1 MGQGV
6 VKYDIGGHFR
16 REIGGIGAEHILILP
31 LAGAD
36 DNQLEVIPH
45 QVVHDGLHQVH
56 PLVAHQAGDHNHHG
70 HIPDGQTQP
79 LLEEL
84 LVFRLLLQGGGVEV
98 GVDQGVASGI
108 EHIRVDAVDHAAELV
123 GVLAQY
129 VVEAV
134 GIVRVL
140 DLERVGAGHGAHPVG
155 GMDGCLHQVGAGVE
169 VHGGLPVL
177 GQAQNLV
184 HELVGEP
191 ALILHVVDGEQGADG
206 LVFGHIHIVGPE
218 KHGDHGGLPVV
229 GMDHIGIPIQ
239 ILEGLQNGLGVEG
252 EALTVVVVA
261 VAAVPVEVVL
271 VVDEVILEL
280 LALAHRPEQPSVHV
294 APGQGHGEVGDILN
308 LKLRVVLDG
317 LVIGQ
322 KDVDFGIRSLG
333 QGLGQGGG
341 HIAQAAGF
349 NKRRGLAGGK

>member
-1 MGQGV
+1 M
-6 VKYDIGGHFR
+6 
-16 REIGGIGAEHILILP
+16 
-31 LAGAD
+31 
-36 DNQLEVIPH
+36 
-45 QVVHDGLHQVH
+45 
-56 PLVAHQAGDHNHHG
+56 
-70 HIPDGQTQP
+70 
-79 LLEEL
+79 
-84 LVFRLLLQGGGVEV
+84 
-98 GVDQGVASGI
+98 
-108 EHIRVDAVDHAAELV
+108 
-123 GVLAQY
+123 
-129 VVEAV
+129 
-134 GIVRVL
+134 
-140 DLERVGAGHGAHPVG
+140 HGA
-155 GMDGCLHQVGAGVE
+155 
-169 VHGGLPVL
+169 LPVL
-177 GQAQNLV
+177 GQTQHLV
-184 HELVGEP
+184 HEGVGEA
-191 ALILHVVDGEQGADG
+191 ALVLHVVDGEQGADG
-206 LVFGHIHIVGPE
+206 LIVLQAHVERPQE
-218 KHGDHGGLPVV
+218 HRHQGGLPVV
-229 GMDHIGIPIQ
+229 GVDHVGIPVQ
-239 ILEGLQNGLGVEG
+239 VLEGLQNGLGVEG